1 MASWL
6 ALAHFPAVA
15 DSPWLYFA
23 TEKKN
28 AEFVI
33 KLQSNKISGLKYES
47 ADIQRTCLQFHSD
60 LNNAVCMGGGVRRI
74 SPHVFFFF
82 FCIENIFP
90 LRFGGIFLPSPLR
103 GRSSER
109 EEDGKLPGGEL
120 MDQNY
125 RRRKVW
131 TRADKIAF
139 SSLFLSLLHP
149 FPLPR
154 FLRSLPS
161 SSYSGRVSA
170 KRRQRNPSV
179 TPALSATHNLHPSLF
194 AAVPVLDGVIN

>member
-1 MASWL
+1 MHEWRRQ
-6 ALAHFPAVA
+6 AVQ
-15 DSPWLYFA
+15 P
-23 TEKKN
+23 TC
-28 AEFVI
+28 FV
-33 KLQSNKISGLKYES
+33 L
-47 ADIQRTCLQFHSD
+47 
-60 LNNAVCMGGGVRRI
+60 
-74 SPHVFFFF
+74 FFF

-139 SSLFLSLLHP
+139 SLPLFLSLLHP
-149 FPLPR
+149 FPLP
-154 FLRSLPS
+154 LS
-161 SSYSGRVSA
+161 SAPFPHPRTAGVSV
-170 KRRQRNPSV
+170 RN
-179 TPALSATHNLHPSLF
+179 ADRKIHL
-194 AAVPVLDGVIN
+194 